1 MDSTVTALPPAPIT
15 EPAPIDRFYVA
26 RKAMLEAWRA
36 VVGSRVSA
44 DDLTDEL
51 VSTCEAMLYLIQ
63 LDRRSAPPQV
73 A

>member
-1 MDSTVTALPPAPIT
+1 MTAPIVLAT
-15 EPAPIDRFYVA
+15 QSAS